1 MHSVPFRRDS
11 AAGLRVMTHGVLSLL
26 VALLMAVQVAAPA
39 AANPRFAAV
48 VVDARSGKVVFA
60 RNADETRYPA
70 SLTKI
75 MTLYLVFEDLKAGRI
90 KLDTKMPVSSHAAG
104 EPPSKIGFKP
114 GQTVRVEDA
123 IKILVTKSA
132 NDVAAVVGEAL
143 SGSVPAFAERMTR
156 KARALGMTRTT
167 FKNASGLPHSG
178 QVTTARDMAT
188 LGLAIQRDFP
198 EMYKHFST
206 RSYSYKG
213 RAYRNH
219 NGLLGKVSG
228 MDGIKTG
235 YIRASGFNLTA
246 AVERDHKRIVAVV
259 MGGRTAASRN
269 TYMAGLIEDMFRTAT
284 LTRSGPIA
292 AYAGEPP
299 GLAAAKLKLASVPP
313 PLPRSKPGLGDPAQD
328 KVEAVLALMG
338 EGSDED
344 GEAAADPLPVDAAA
358 KASLAAAIA
367 SFGEEIRPAEDA
379 AGQATQA
386 ATGSKPVRVATADPA
401 AASAAAA
408 PTAEGPAAEA
418 GQETVLLKSGWTI
431 QVGAFPSQ
439 EGAHVRLK
447 EARESGVALLS
458 NKPGFTMAVQSGDSM
473 LYRARFSGFTERH
486 AREACNIL
494 AEKKLDCL
502 ALAP

>member
-1 MHSVPFRRDS
+1 
-11 AAGLRVMTHGVLSLL
+11 MTRYVVLSLV
-26 VALLMAVQVAAPA
+26 VALMLALQATAPA

-48 VVDARSGKVVFA
+48 VVDAKSGEIVFA
-60 RNADETRYPA
+60 RNADEKRYPA

-90 KLDTKMPVSSHAAG
+90 KLDTKMKVSAHAAG
-104 EPPSKIGFKP
+104 EPPSKIGFKV

-198 EMYKHFST
+198 EMYRNFSL
-206 RSYSYKG
+206 RSYSYAGK
-213 RAYRNH
+213 AYRNH

-235 YIRASGFNLTA
+235 FIRASGFNLTA
-246 AVERDHKRIVAVV
+246 SVERNHQRIVAVV

-269 TYMAGLIEDMFRTAT
+269 AYMAKLIEDMFRTAS
-284 LTRSGPIA
+284 LTKTGAIA
-292 AYAGEPP
+292 AFAGEPP
-299 GLAAAKLKLASVPP
+299 GVDAAKLKLASLPP
-313 PLPRSKPGLGDPAQD
+313 PLPRSKPGFAP
-328 KVEAVLALMG
+328 EMAVQVAAAPVHTVG
-338 EGSDED
+338 AEGSDEIA
-344 GEAAADPLPVDAAA
+344 EAAADTISADAAA
-358 KASLAAAIA
+358 KASLAATIA
-367 SFGEEIRPAEDA
+367 SIGEDIRAVE
-379 AGQATQA
+379 
-386 ATGSKPVRVATADPA
+386 A
-401 AASAAAA
+401 AASNKSDAIMAAAEPASA
-408 PTAEGPAAEA
+408 PASPPV
-418 GQETVLLKSGWTI
+418 QETVLVKSGWTI
-431 QVGAFPSQ
+431 QVGAFPSA
-439 EGAHVRLK
+439 EGAQTRL
-447 EARESGVALLS
+447 EQARKSGIDILS
-458 NKPGFTMAVQSGDSM
+458 NKPGFTMAAQGSSGTI
-473 LYRARFSGFTERH
+473 YRARFSGFTERH
-486 AREACNIL
+486 AREACDEL
-494 AEKKLDCL
+494 SKKDVDCL